1 MGVHLIDA
9 LAVGDAGHL
18 QQMDGAGLDVL
29 GGLALTVVQGND
41 LVQLGADA
49 EHRVQAGH
57 GLLENHGHVVAAEL
71 LHLLNGGLGDVVG
84 LAVAE
89 IQANLALHHLAL
101 GPLEQLHD
109 GQAGDGLAAAGLAH
123 HAHGLADGHVEG
135 DAVHG
140 ADGTHVREEVGVQV
154 LDLQGVILVVHLGE
168 ELLLRHVLALVQLFK
183 LIRDLAVLPGNPAR
197 LLGGQIAAF
206 VFLSHMI
213 SSFLSASSS
222 GQRHPADRRQPG

>member
-1 MGVHLIDA
+1 M
-9 LAVGDAGHL
+9 
-18 QQMDGAGLDVL
+18 M
-29 GGLALTVVQGND
+29 
-41 LVQLGADA
+41 
-49 EHRVQAGH
+49 
-57 GLLENHGHVVAAEL
+57 
-71 LHLLNGGLGDVVG
+71 
-84 LAVAE
+84 
-89 IQANLALHHLAL
+89 
-101 GPLEQLHD
+101 
-109 GQAGDGLAAAGLAH
+109 DGLAAAGLAH

-135 DAVHG
+135 DAVHSP
-140 ADGTHVREEVGVQV
+140 DGTHVREEVGMQV

-183 LIRDLAVLPGNPAR
+183 LVRDLAVLPGNPAR